1 MHIKYKVWLLFVVS
15 LFAYVYMVATYEKPS
30 CLRTLWAVDVPRW
43 LEGQVQPVVYHNGDW
58 VDAFGRV
65 IGSSATEDSDVCVK

>member
-15 LFAYVYMVATYEKPS
+15 LLAWLYLVVTYEKPS
-30 CLRTLWAVDVPRW
+30 CARTLWAVDVSRW
-43 LEGQVQPVVYHNGDW
+43 LDGQVQPVSYHSGDW
-58 VDAFGRV
+58 VDGNGRV